1 MNFEDLS
8 NEDLWRLG
16 VQVYQFYLSTDTTL
30 SEWWLKL
37 NKAIITEIN
46 RRMGEDY

>member
-16 VQVYQFYLSTDTTL
+16 VQVYQFYLSSDTTL

-37 NKAIITEIN
+37 NKAIIAEIN
-46 RRMGEDY
+46 RRMEEDY

>member
-16 VQVYQFYLSTDTTL
+16 VQVYQFYLTTDATL

-37 NKAIITEIN
+37 NKAIIAEIDK
-46 RRMGEDY
+46 RMKGDF

>member
-1 MNFEDLS
+1 MNFEELS

-30 SEWWLKL
+30 SEWWLML
-37 NKAIITEIN
+37 NKAIIAEIDK
-46 RRMGEDY
+46 RMKGDY